1 MRQSR
6 DPRDRRITT
15 IVWVVFLVM
24 WGATFALQL
33 ALQVNLVNLQY
44 VLAGLILLGL
54 NGARFASGMLMSRLT
69 LTLGF
74 MAVAAGT
81 VRHFAGELTIISA
94 VITAVGCVLLAH
106 GLTMAQD
113 SQSGRG

>member
-1 MRQSR
+1 MRRPR
-6 DPRDRRITT
+6 DPRDKRFTT

-24 WGATFALQL
+24 WGTTLALQL

-94 VITAVGCVLLAH
+94 VITAVGCVLLAY
-106 GLTMAQD
+106 GLTMNQESPSD
-113 SQSGRG
+113 QR